1 MEFFFVVVVVG
12 EPPQSY
18 PMVGWVRSGATAPF
32 YCQYTLHEPA
42 LTATN
47 TPKKVSK
54 YPILLPDPIGSKPSL
69 KEVVLY
75 DDLAVTVNDA
85 APCSVLCVMPDK
97 ISFKTFNISVS
108 HSSGLLVR
116 VCLYV
121 WFQHLAFPYQGLN
134 GLKTFW
140 NGKEVNLSISTMS
153 TYIDRV

>member
-1 MEFFFVVVVVG
+1 MIWWR
-12 EPPQSY
+12 Q
-18 PMVGWVRSGATAPF
+18 M
-32 YCQYTLHEPA
+32 
-42 LTATN
+42 
-47 TPKKVSK
+47 TPKWCDGLAS
-54 YPILLPDPIGSKPSL
+54 SSL
-69 KEVVLY
+69 KMTIYDGFMMMTTTPLIILNIKWRWGWRQTSLKKKWRRH